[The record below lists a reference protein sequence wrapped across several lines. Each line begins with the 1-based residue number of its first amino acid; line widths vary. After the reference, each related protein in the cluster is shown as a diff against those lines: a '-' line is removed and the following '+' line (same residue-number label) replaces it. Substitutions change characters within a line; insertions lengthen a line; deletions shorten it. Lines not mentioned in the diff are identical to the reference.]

1 MRCLSVI
8 VLRFKSHQACRSVRL
23 PVYQT
28 AGLSDCRS
36 IRLPVHQ
43 IAGPSDCRQVKT
55 KLNQDELQDECQAS
69 IWEAR
74 NAAVYEVSFSS
85 VIPRLVSGDLPS
97 MHTQPIISPE
107 HIIGLIVS
115 TGVSSPSTILQ

>member
-8 VLRFKSHQACRSVRL
+8 VFRFKSHQACRSVRL
-23 PVYQT
+23 PVYQI

-36 IRLPVHQ
+36 VRLPVRQ